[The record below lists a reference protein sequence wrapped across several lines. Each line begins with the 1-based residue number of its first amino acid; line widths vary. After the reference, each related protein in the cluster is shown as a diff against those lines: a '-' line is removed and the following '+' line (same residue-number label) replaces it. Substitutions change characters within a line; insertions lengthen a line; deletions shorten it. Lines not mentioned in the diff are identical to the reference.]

1 MAKIDH
7 VSPFIVI
14 NGKSVDKNAQFHVYS
29 ERMVIVE
36 SKSFFDC
43 VIDLMCCYY
52 VFDRKPELN
61 ILFLIEDEQ
70 INPPFLSKLV
80 KNLSTVDMY

>member
-14 NGKSVDKNAQFHVYS
+14 TGDKNAQFHVYS

-52 VFDRKPELN
+52 VFDMVYPE
-61 ILFLIEDEQ
+61 
-70 INPPFLSKLV
+70 SR
-80 KNLSTVDMY
+80 S

>member
-14 NGKSVDKNAQFHVYS
+14 NGKTVDKNAQFHVYS
-29 ERMVIVE
+29 KRMVIVE

-52 VFDRKPELN
+52 VFDVVYPE
-61 ILFLIEDEQ
+61 
-70 INPPFLSKLV
+70 SR
-80 KNLSTVDMY
+80 S